1 MRVLRPYYSMIEFLN
16 HGANIAKKLLYLC
29 NPSIPGIA
37 SLPVLSPLGK
47 PSFHIFLILFIF
59 IFEIYEVMAFS
70 LLGESARRAIEGT
83 SKK

>member
-1 MRVLRPYYSMIEFLN
+1 MLCINNNFSRYPLSTASRP
-16 HGANIAKKLLYLC
+16 
-29 NPSIPGIA
+29 
-37 SLPVLSPLGK
+37 LSPLGK